1 MREPKPQPRG
11 APRRGLRLAAASAAL
26 LVAPAA
32 GAQTPL
38 TTELVASG
46 LQLPV
51 AVTHAPL
58 DFARIFVVEQAGRIR
73 IVDLSQDPPLLLPT
87 PFLDIAPRVL
97 GSGEQG
103 LLGLAFHPR
112 YAENGFFFVNYTD
125 LAGDTV
131 ISRFHTPPATPN
143 QADPASEAVLL
154 QIDQPQANHNGGW
167 LGFGP
172 RDGYLYAALGDG
184 GGSGDFGTGHSLP
197 FGNAQDLSDNL
208 LGKILSLDVDA
219 TDRGNYGIPPDN
231 PFVGVEGDDEIWS
244 YGLRNPWRSAFDP
257 ATGDL
262 YIADVGQNA
271 WEEIDFQPAASPGG
285 ENWGWRCREGAHVF
299 DGGCAST
306 PGLLDPVHEYSHSV
320 GRSITGGEVYRG
332 CAIPDLR
339 GAYFFADYITS
350 RIWSLE
356 IQNGAATNVLE
367 RTAELDP
374 PGALALGSLSSFGTD
389 AFRAIYLADHPGGE
403 IFRIV
408 AASGPDGCDAD
419 ADLDGIPDL
428 IDNCRARANP
438 SQLDADLDGFGN
450 ACDGDFDQ
458 NGSAGGSDFS
468 VLRLCFGLS
477 VAPGAGPPDDP
488 SCAESDMN
496 GDGSVGG
503 ADFSRLRFSFGSAPG
518 PSGWLEGGAP

>member
-1 MREPKPQPRG
+1 VGRARG
-11 APRRGLRLAAASAAL
+11 GLLRLAATAAAAL
-26 LVAPAA
+26 AAAPSA

-38 TTELVASG
+38 ATELVASG
-46 LQLPV
+46 LQLPLAV
-51 AVTHAPL
+51 AHAPL
-58 DFARIFVVEQAGRIR
+58 DFTRIFVVEQAGRIR
-73 IVDLSQDPPLLLPT
+73 IVDLTQTPPALLPV
-87 PFLDIAPRVL
+87 PFLDIDPRVL

-112 YAENGFFFVNYTD
+112 YAENGFFFVNYID

-131 ISRFHTPPATPN
+131 ISRFHVPPATPN
-143 QADPASEAVLL
+143 QADPNSEVVLL
-154 QIDQPQANHNGGW
+154 QVDQPQANHNGGW
-167 LGFGP
+167 LAFGP

-184 GGSGDFGTGHSLP
+184 GGAGDIGTGHSLP
-197 FGNAQDLSDNL
+197 FGNAQDLTENL

-219 TDRGNYGIPPDN
+219 TDQGNYGIPPDN

-244 YGLRNPWRSAFDP
+244 YGLRNPWRNAFDA

-299 DGGCAST
+299 DATCASL
-306 PGLLDPVHEYSHSV
+306 PGLLDPVYEYSHAV

-339 GAYFFADYITS
+339 GSYFFADYITN
-350 RIWSLE
+350 RIWSLR
-356 IQNGAATNVLE
+356 IQDGAATNLVE

-374 PGALALGSLSSFGTD
+374 PGALAIGSVSSFGTD
-389 AFRAIYLADHPGGE
+389 AFRAIYVADHQGGE

-419 ADLDGIPDL
+419 ADADGIPDL
-428 IDNCRARANP
+428 IDNCSARANA
-438 SQLDADLDGFGN
+438 SQEDADFDGFGN

-458 NGSAGGSDFS
+458 SGVVGGADLI
-468 VLRLCFGLS
+468 VLRKCFGAS
-477 VAPGAGPPDDP
+477 VGAGAGPPADP
-488 SCAESDMN
+488 TCAESDMN
-496 GDGSVGG
+496 GDGIVG
-503 ADFSRLRFSFGSAPG
+503 APDFNLFRLVFGMPPG
-518 PSGWLEGGAP
+518 PSGWLEGGG